1 MSSPPTEQ
9 QQQAVLSPPPPPP
22 QAAEKRPRLLLD
34 DDLAKQVAQLQET
47 NLHFRNQISAG
58 ERQHCELQ
66 QNFIHKIQQMS
77 TSTELLQK
85 SHDKLKLDNAALK
98 QSADRAYKEVAKAKS
113 EAKELDELKLQ
124 VARLEASPASVA
136 ALEEEYLSGLQEWV
150 SSHQNSVKLNALAV
164 FHGTKPRAK
173 HLWHVL
179 HEVHKVTVFDLLQR
193 AGMKR
198 NLLYVRTQV
207 RGEDDTILGLQLPP
221 KNDLGVTDLTLRTGR
236 EDINRRVVLWLE
248 EQNGMAS
255 WRDFTDM
262 FGT

>member
-9 QQQAVLSPPPPPP
+9 QQQAVLSTAAPTTASCGEAAKVVAGRRSR
-22 QAAEKRPRLLLD
+22 QASGPSCKRRTCTFEI
-34 DDLAKQVAQLQET
+34 K
-47 NLHFRNQISAG
+47 FSAG

-207 RGEDDTILGLQLPP
+207 RGEDDTILGFAASPQER
-221 KNDLGVTDLTLRTGR
+221 LG
-236 EDINRRVVLWLE
+236 
-248 EQNGMAS
+248 
-255 WRDFTDM
+255 RDRLDVAD
-262 FGT
+262 GEGGHQ